1 MNDTLI
7 LTTGQGQFDLLNPRV
22 EDVNTDD
29 MLRNLSRIVRFN
41 GASPFTV
48 LQHSLYV
55 GRLLR
60 AQGESR
66 DVILAGFVHDLH
78 EYVTG
83 DIAAPI
89 LAKLHY
95 AFSYGDEGEV
105 EDSIRFTKLQ
115 ARTQV
120 VINERLGC
128 PHVYRDYMHFMQVR
142 GIIDGADMAS
152 RRFELNFD
160 YLNVPELAR
169 DIVNMT
175 PFACIEAF
183 KAELAELGVL
193 I

>member
-1 MNDTLI
+1 MTDTLI
-7 LTTGQGQFDLLNPRV
+7 LTTGQGKFDLLNPRV
-22 EDVNTDD
+22 EDVNTED
-29 MLRNLSRIVRFN
+29 MLRNLSRIVRFT

-78 EYVTG
+78 EYITG
-83 DIAAPI
+83 DIPAPI
-89 LAKLHY
+89 LANLHHVFAY
-95 AFSYGDEGEV
+95 SDDDEV

-128 PHVYRDYMHFMQVR
+128 PHVYHDYMHFMQVR

-160 YLNVPELAR
+160 WLNCPEFAR
-169 DIVNMT
+169 EIVNMIPST
-175 PFACIEAF
+175 AVEAF
-183 KAELAELGVL
+183 KAELAALGVVL
-193 I
+193 

>member
-1 MNDTLI
+1 MTDTLI
-7 LTTGQGQFDLLNPRV
+7 LSTGRGTFDLLNPRA
-22 EDVNTDD
+22 EDVNVDD
-29 MLRNLSRIVRFN
+29 MLRNLSRIVRFC

-66 DVILAGFVHDLH
+66 DVVLAGFVHDLH
-78 EYVTG
+78 EYITG
-83 DIAAPI
+83 DIPAPI
-89 LAKLHY
+89 LAKLHHV
-95 AFSYGDEGEV
+95 FKYGDEDDV
-105 EDSIRFTKLQ
+105 EDSIRVTTLQ
-115 ARTQV
+115 ARAQA

-152 RRFELNFD
+152 RRFETNFD
-160 YLNVPELAR
+160 WLNVPDVAR
-169 DIVNMT
+169 DLVNLI
-175 PFACIEAF
+175 PSACIEAF
-183 KAELAELGVL
+183 RAELADLGVT

>member
-1 MNDTLI
+1 MTDTLI
-7 LTTGQGQFDLLNPRV
+7 LTTGSGKFDLLNPRV
-22 EDVNTDD
+22 EDVNIDD
-29 MLRNLSRIVRFN
+29 MLRNLSRIVRFT

-60 AQGESR
+60 AQGESG

-78 EYVTG
+78 EYITG

-89 LAKLHY
+89 LANLHY
-95 AFSYGDEGEV
+95 VFKYGDEDDV

-115 ARTQV
+115 ARAQV

-152 RRFELNFD
+152 RRFEVNFD
-160 YLNVPELAR
+160 YLNVPEIAR

-183 KAELAELGVL
+183 KAELAALGVT